1 MADDFFKKV
10 QKAARKEGVKGT
22 SLKARNFFRQ
32 KVKELGK
39 GVTAQSIIRSR
50 PDRLVGKGNLAVGKM
65 YFFLYDAKLK
75 NELPYWDRFPLIFV
89 LRSRNTTKRGKG
101 KNATGGNKGFMGL
114 NLHYLP
120 PKTRALFFSKLME
133 LSNNSRFDE
142 TTKLKLTYQ
151 LLKNAAKLKEFK
163 PTIKQYLNAH
173 VKSRF
178 LLVPADDWLAAV
190 FLPVA
195 DFQKASSAKVWA
207 DSRKKIAKK

>member
-22 SLKARNFFRQ
+22 SLQARNFFRQ

-39 GVTAQSIIRSR
+39 GVTAATVLKGR
-50 PDRLVGKGNLAVGKM
+50 PDRLVGKGNLGIGKM
-65 YFFLYDAKLK
+65 YFFFYDAKLK
-75 NELPYWDRFPLIFV
+75 KELPYWDRFPLIFV
-89 LRSRNTTKRGKG
+89 LKGRNTT
-101 KNATGGNKGFMGL
+101 AAGNKGFMGL

-120 PKTRALFFSKLME
+120 PKTRALFFSKLMD
-133 LSNNSRFDE
+133 LANNSRFDE
-142 TTKLKLTYQ
+142 TTKLKLTFQ
-151 LLKNAAKLKEFK
+151 LLDNAAKLKEFR
-163 PTIKQYLNAH
+163 PTIKQYLNSQ

-195 DFQKASSAKVWA
+195 DFQKASAAKVWA
-207 DSRKKIAKK
+207 DSKKKINK

>member
-1 MADDFFKKV
+1 MK
-10 QKAARKEGVKGT
+10 ARK
-22 SLKARNFFRQ
+22 FFRA

-39 GVTAQSIIRSR
+39 GVTAGSILKGR

-65 YFFLYDAKLK
+65 YFFFYDAKGTQK
-75 NELPYWDRFPLIFV
+75 LPYWYRFPLIFV
-89 LRSRNTTKRGKG
+89 LKSRNTT
-101 KNATGGNKGFMGL
+101 ALGNKGFMGL

-120 PKTRALFFSKLME
+120 PKTRALFFSKLMD
-133 LSNNSRFDE
+133 LANNSRFDE

-151 LLKNAAKLKEFK
+151 LLDNAAKLKEFR

-178 LLVPADDWLAAV
+178 LLVPADDWLTAV

-195 DFQKASSAKVWA
+195 DFQKASQAKVWA
-207 DSRKKIAKK
+207 DSRKKINK